1 MNLGHTESIIVKMH
15 VDLQMVFYV
24 LTSKLCLSYRYI
36 AMTSAALILGFGL
49 NSKPETSMM
58 VWAKRQAKKELDA
71 EGA

>member
-1 MNLGHTESIIVKMH
+1 MFVEITSACTFAALFRV
-15 VDLQMVFYV
+15 LQA
-24 LTSKLCLSYRYI
+24 LPPQPCLLYRYI

-49 NSKPETSMM
+49 SSKPETSMM